1 MTVTKHLPPPE
12 KEHLKVGFMRLTDSA
27 PLVLAQ
33 ATGLFSRFGL
43 DVELLR
49 EVSWANL
56 RDKLV
61 VGALDAAHLLAP
73 LPMMTSFGA
82 GGLRA
87 NLLTGLSLSLN
98 GNAITLS
105 RALWEKLHWEKNPDA
120 AGMTQALARHID
132 ANRDQDV
139 LTLATVHMF
148 SMHTFQLRMWL
159 KAGGI
164 DPDRD
169 VRIIV
174 LPPEQ
179 MGDSLARGII
189 DGFCVGEPWNTLAVQ
204 QGSGA
209 VAAVGYDI
217 WNNAPEKVLG
227 VTETWHNHFPG
238 THLRLRL
245 ALMEAC
251 QSLSDP
257 QQRTLV
263 AEILSRPE
271 YLDLPVKILM
281 PSLSGHFSIAKHLPP
296 VAIRDFHVFGRYF
309 AGFPWRSQAQWMV
322 KSSAVLLGKKISDDH
337 CQALVQQCYRPDLYR
352 EAARFLDIVSPD
364 QDAKPEAAHSGEWH
378 FDDGIVLGADRMI
391 GGDRFLSGV

>member
-1 MTVTKHLPPPE
+1 MTALKNLPPAE
-12 KEHLKVGFMRLTDSA
+12 KTDVSLGFLRLTDSA

-33 ATGLFSRFGL
+33 TSGLFTRYGL
-43 DVELLR
+43 EVELVR

-61 VGALDAAHLLAP
+61 VGKLDAAQLLAP

-105 RALWEKLHWEKNPDA
+105 RSLWDALD
-120 AGMTQALARHID
+120 GCD
-132 ANRDQDV
+132 NRDPVAKARALKAQGESRSDGNI
-139 LTLATVHMF
+139 LTFATVHIF
-148 SMHTFQLRMWL
+148 SMHTFLLRMWL
-159 KAGGI
+159 QAGGI

-204 QGSGA
+204 QGTGA
-209 VAAVGYDI
+209 IAALGYDI

-227 VTETWHNHFPG
+227 VTEAWHNRNPG

-251 QSLSDP
+251 QALSSLD
-257 QQRTLV
+257 QRINV

-271 YLDLPVKILM
+271 YIDLPVKTLL
-281 PSLSGHFSIAKHLPP
+281 PSLTGRFSLAKDTPP
-296 VAIRDFHVFGRYF
+296 IEIPDFHVFGRYL
-309 AGFPWRSQAQWMV
+309 AGFPWRSHAEWMV
-322 KSSAVLLGKKISDDH
+322 KSSSKLLGKNISEEH
-337 CQALVQQCYRPDLYR
+337 CRTLVQQSYRTDLYR
-352 EAARFLDIVSPD
+352 DAARYLNLPSPD
-364 QDAKPEAAHSGEWH
+364 HDAKSEGLHDSAWQLEEGITLGPDKMISDQFSGST
-378 FDDGIVLGADRMI
+378 G
-391 GGDRFLSGV
+391 

>member
-1 MTVTKHLPPPE
+1 E

-169 VRIIV
+169 VR
-174 LPPEQ
+174 
-179 MGDSLARGII
+179 
-189 DGFCVGEPWNTLAVQ
+189 
-204 QGSGA
+204 
-209 VAAVGYDI
+209 
-217 WNNAPEKVLG
+217 
-227 VTETWHNHFPG
+227 
-238 THLRLRL
+238 
-245 ALMEAC
+245 
-251 QSLSDP
+251 
-257 QQRTLV
+257 
-263 AEILSRPE
+263 
-271 YLDLPVKILM
+271 
-281 PSLSGHFSIAKHLPP
+281 
-296 VAIRDFHVFGRYF
+296 
-309 AGFPWRSQAQWMV
+309 
-322 KSSAVLLGKKISDDH
+322 
-337 CQALVQQCYRPDLYR
+337 
-352 EAARFLDIVSPD
+352 
-364 QDAKPEAAHSGEWH
+364 
-378 FDDGIVLGADRMI
+378 
-391 GGDRFLSGV
+391 